1 MSQPTSA
8 TLPPEYAA
16 DAGAVVEALPPDT
29 LRLAGR
35 FIHSASS
42 TGANSAGLYE
52 INHQIDF
59 LRETD
64 RKVEFSR
71 IDYVL
76 KRQAPGSAAAAAGSA
91 PQIVSR
97 AKRVFDLERP
107 PAVVQEP
114 FAYYL
119 RPASQSAL
127 GTVGVKFAKIGGS
140 ACKAWR
146 VRRKVDGTHEPRG
159 VLFDV
164 RPNNDVLDWL
174 DGDGT
179 RLAVEETRD
188 DMHSL
193 TVLVPLERAR
203 RDALVAVW
211 CVRRWEEKA
220 TEFHR
225 KRSWKDVKYI
235 MQTCTSGLP
244 GNGGTINTKSY

>member
-8 TLPPEYAA
+8 TRPPEYAA
-16 DAGAVVEALPPDT
+16 DAGAVQEALQPDT

-35 FIHSASS
+35 FVHSASAA
-42 TGANSAGLYE
+42 GEDAAGLYE
-52 INHQIDF
+52 INHLIDF

-71 IDYVL
+71 IDYSL
-76 KRQAPGSAAAAAGSA
+76 KRQPTSDSAGTTPAGSA

-97 AKRVFDLERP
+97 TKRVFDLERP
-107 PAVVQEP
+107 YAALQEP

-127 GTVGVKFAKIGGS
+127 GTMGVRFAKIGKS

-146 VRRKVDGTHEPRG
+146 VRRNRDGEHEARG
-159 VLFDV
+159 LLFDV
-164 RPNNDVLDWL
+164 RPNNDMLDWL
-174 DGDGT
+174 DGEGT
-179 RLAVEETRD
+179 RLAVEETRE

-203 RDALVAVW
+203 RDALAAVW
-211 CVRRWEEKA
+211 CVRLWQERA
-220 TEFHR
+220 VEFHQ
-225 KRSWKDVKYI
+225 KRSWKDGESDDSPLVDVSRFSLL
-235 MQTCTSGLP
+235 TV
-244 GNGGTINTKSY
+244 NF